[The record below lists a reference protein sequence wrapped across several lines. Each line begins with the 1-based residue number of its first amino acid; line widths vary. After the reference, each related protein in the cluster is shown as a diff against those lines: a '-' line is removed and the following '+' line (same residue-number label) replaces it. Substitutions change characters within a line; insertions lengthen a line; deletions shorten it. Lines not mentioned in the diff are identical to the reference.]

1 MDIRNTLS
9 LAGGLLV
16 LGAIGYYWGGF
27 GQADS
32 PLLNTDVSHL
42 PDYDVVGIE
51 GKQTNELGQITHTL
65 TAEKLVHY
73 PQADNSVVTK
83 PIVTLYKDGVSAW
96 QISAQQALTSNH
108 NRELQLNQQV
118 LGQRLNGQALT
129 LATETL
135 NANQALQTLTTAAPV
150 IIQSPQGHISSV
162 GLSANLQEST
172 LTFTSQVRGTY
183 VLPPHP

>member
-1 MDIRNTLS
+1 MDVRNTLS
-9 LAGGLLV
+9 LAGGLLA
-16 LGAIGYYWGGF
+16 LGAVGYYWGGF
-27 GQADS
+27 GQSDS
-32 PLLNTDVSHL
+32 PLLNRDTSHL

-51 GKQTNELGQITHTL
+51 GKQTNEFGQITHKL

-73 PQADNSVVTK
+73 PQADNSIVTK

-118 LGQRLNGQALT
+118 LGQRINGQALT

-135 NANQALQTLTTAAPV
+135 NANQSLQTLTTAAPV
-150 IIQSPQGHISSV
+150 MIRSPQGQISSV

-172 LTFTSQVRGTY
+172 LTFASQVRGTY